1 MEIRI
6 NTPRSL
12 FVYVLLTAV
21 RLGASE
27 HSEPAETIKPDE
39 KFPLGRRPSSLVSRE
54 YASLLWEDT
63 RGILS
68 SPLHW
73 DRNAWSL
80 AGGLTA
86 ATAAAAIFDG
96 NIRREAQTDRNHDGD
111 VFFNQWQRFGAE
123 YSFAV
128 LGGFE
133 AWGVIGNNPRARA
146 VAMDGLTASIIAD
159 GIITPALKYSI
170 GRVRPNQ
177 TAATFS
183 FKPFSG
189 HDSFPSGHVT
199 QAFAVATVI
208 ASHYDDWWQQSL
220 AYGTASLVVWGR
232 IQQNRHFTSDVVAGA
247 AVGWAVGRAVVR
259 RHNIPHPV
267 RVGDGRWT
275 PWFDHG
281 GGGLVYHR
289 NF

>member
-1 MEIRI
+1 MEILI
-6 NTPRSL
+6 NAPRCL
-12 FVYVLLTAV
+12 FVCVLLTAV

-27 HSEPAETIKPDE
+27 NLAPVATTKLDE
-39 KFPLGRRPSSLVSRE
+39 ELSLGRRPSSLASRE

-63 RGILS
+63 RGIIS
-68 SPLHW
+68 SPLRW
-73 DRNAWSL
+73 DRDDWAL
-80 AGGLTA
+80 VGGLTA
-86 ATAAAAIFDG
+86 ATAGAAIFDG
-96 NIRREAQTDRNHDGD
+96 NIRREAQTNRNHGSD

-133 AWGVIGNNPRARA
+133 AWGVIGKNPRARA
-146 VAMDGLTASIIAD
+146 VAMDGLTASIIAG

-170 GRVRPNQ
+170 GRMRPNQ
-177 TAATFS
+177 TSATFS

-208 ASHYDDWWQQSL
+208 ASHYDAWWQQSL
-220 AYGTASLVVWGR
+220 AYGTASLVGWGR
-232 IQQNRHFTSDVVAGA
+232 IQQNRHFASDVVAGA
-247 AVGWAVGRAVVR
+247 AIGWAVGRAVVR
-259 RHNIPHPV
+259 RHNTPRPV
-267 RVGDGRWT
+267 KVSDGRWT
-275 PWFDHG
+275 PWFDHS

-289 NF
+289 SF